1 MPLDEPIYVPLS
13 DNCGV
18 LETFFETIRPNANGI
33 RTRRGVRLLVWK
45 PVLEDE
51 LSRLTWESMKELEA
65 KR

>member
-1 MPLDEPIYVPLS
+1 MPIDGTVYVSLS

-18 LETFFETIRPNANGI
+18 LETCIE
-33 RTRRGVRLLVWK
+33 RRRHKGNWARRAVRLLVWK